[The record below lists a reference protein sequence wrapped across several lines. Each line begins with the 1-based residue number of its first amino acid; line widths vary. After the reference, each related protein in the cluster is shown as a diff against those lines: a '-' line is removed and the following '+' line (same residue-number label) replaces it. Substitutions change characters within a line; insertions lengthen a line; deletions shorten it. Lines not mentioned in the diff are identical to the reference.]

1 MQKDFLEIGKVVNIH
16 GLRGDVKIQP
26 WCDSAEFLCAFDTLY
41 RADGTPMS
49 VEAARVHTG
58 MAVVRFAGF
67 STPEQAESLR
77 NTVLYMNRDD
87 VELEEGTYF
96 IRDLI
101 GLQVVDADTGAVYG
115 RLEEVLETGANDV
128 YTIRTPDGK
137 QLLFPAIGDVVI
149 ETDPEQGIM
158 RIRPLE
164 GLFEDAD

>member
-1 MQKDFLEIGKVVNIH
+1 
-16 GLRGDVKIQP
+16 
-26 WCDSAEFLCAFDTLY
+26 
-41 RADGTPMS
+41 
-49 VEAARVHTG
+49 
-58 MAVVRFAGF
+58 
-67 STPEQAESLR
+67 
-77 NTVLYMNRDD
+77 MNRDD
-87 VELEEGTYF
+87 VELEECTYF